1 MSTKHSATPRPAR
14 QRSDIGIPSPHS
26 HGAGAESGAGS
37 PHSRR
42 VPGAGAGAVWM
53 RSNAFTSIVAGLL
66 ALATG
71 ATVSI
76 AQPADTL
83 YDEAKVPQY
92 TLPDPLTFNDGR
104 KVVRAEQWTEERRAE
119 VLELFRDQVYG
130 RSPGRPRGLRFEVR
144 EWDAGALEGK
154 ATRKQ
159 LTVWLTG
166 RRDGPSMDLLV
177 YVPNHRSGP
186 APVFLGLNFE
196 GNQAVSKDPKIR
208 LAQSWVAN
216 NEKEGRIGNR
226 VTEASR
232 GSEAS
237 RWAVERLVERGYALA
252 TVYYGDLEPDFA
264 EGWNRGVRSVFP
276 VDGRRRAVAAKEPI
290 RELAPD
296 AWGAIGA
303 WAWGL
308 SRVMDYI
315 ETDSDLDPKRVAVMG
330 HSRLGKT
337 ALWAG
342 AEDQR
347 FAIVISNNSGEGGAA
362 LARRRFGETT
372 KRINT
377 SFPHWFCG
385 NFKQYNDR
393 EHALPVDQ
401 HELIALAAP
410 RPIYIASAE
419 KDRWA
424 DPRGEFLAGKGA
436 EPVYAL
442 FGFKGMEV
450 ADLPALDQPVGDR
463 IGYHYRT
470 GEHDV
475 LPYDWERYMDFADRH
490 YGRRDGR

>member
-1 MSTKHSATPRPAR
+1 MKAMNRRHARPPQPGQRCSTDQGGHPPLRTWREW
-14 QRSDIGIPSPHS
+14 RSVVWV
-26 HGAGAESGAGS
+26 GA
-37 PHSRR
+37 
-42 VPGAGAGAVWM
+42 AVWM
-53 RSNAFTSIVAGLL
+53 GLGSL
-66 ALATG
+66 GALG
-71 ATVSI
+71 
-76 AQPADTL
+76 QPADTI
-83 YDEAKVPQY
+83 YDEARVPAY
-92 TLPDPLTFNDGR
+92 TLPDPLRFQDGR
-104 KVVRAEQWTEERRAE
+104 TVTTARAWSQQRRGE

-144 EWDAGALEGK
+144 EWDPGALGGK

-159 LTVWLTG
+159 LTVWFTG

-177 YVPNHRSGP
+177 YVPNHRKGP

-196 GNQAVSKDPKIR
+196 GNHAVSKDPKTR
-208 LAQSWVAN
+208 LASSWVAN
-216 NEKEGRIGNR
+216 NDKEGRIGNR
-226 VTEASR
+226 ATEASR

-237 RWAVERLVERGYALA
+237 RWAVERLVERGFALA

-264 EGWNRGVRSVFP
+264 EGWKQGVRSVFP
-276 VDGRRRAVAAKEPI
+276 VDGRRRAVASKEPI

-308 SRVMDYI
+308 SRAMDYI
-315 ETDSDLDPKRVAVMG
+315 ETDSDLNPKQVAVMG

-337 ALWAG
+337 SLWAG
-342 AEDQR
+342 AQDER

-372 KRINT
+372 RRINT

-385 NFKQYNDR
+385 NFKAYNDR
-393 EHALPVDQ
+393 EDAIPVDQ

-410 RPIYIASAE
+410 RPVYIASAE

-442 FGFKGMEV
+442 FGFQGLSV
-450 ADLPALDQPVGDR
+450 AELPGLDQPVGDR

-490 YGRRDGR
+490 YGRKEAR

>member
-1 MSTKHSATPRPAR
+1 
-14 QRSDIGIPSPHS
+14 
-26 HGAGAESGAGS
+26 
-37 PHSRR
+37 
-42 VPGAGAGAVWM
+42 
-53 RSNAFTSIVAGLL
+53 
-66 ALATG
+66 
-71 ATVSI
+71 
-76 AQPADTL
+76 
-83 YDEAKVPQY
+83 
-92 TLPDPLTFNDGR
+92 
-104 KVVRAEQWTEERRAE
+104 
-119 VLELFRDQVYG
+119 
-130 RSPGRPRGLRFEVR
+130 
-144 EWDAGALEGK
+144 
-154 ATRKQ
+154 
-159 LTVWLTG
+159 
-166 RRDGPSMDLLV
+166 
-177 YVPNHRSGP
+177 
-186 APVFLGLNFE
+186 LNFE
-196 GNQAVSKDPKIR
+196 GNHAVSEDPKIR
-208 LAQSWVAN
+208 LASSWVAN
-216 NEKEGRIGNR
+216 NDKEGRIGNR
-226 VTEASR
+226 ATEASR

-264 EGWNRGVRSVFP
+264 EGWKQGVRSVFP
-276 VDGRRRAVAAKEPI
+276 VDGRRRAVASKEPI

-308 SRVMDYI
+308 SRAMDYI
-315 ETDSDLDPKRVAVMG
+315 ETDSDLNPKQVAVMG

-337 ALWAG
+337 SLWAG
-342 AEDQR
+342 AQDER

-372 KRINT
+372 RRINT

-385 NFKQYNDR
+385 NFKAYNDR
-393 EHALPVDQ
+393 EAALPVDQ

-442 FGFKGMEV
+442 FGFQGLAV
-450 ADLPALDQPVGDR
+450 SDLPPLDQPVGDR

-490 YGRRDGR
+490 YGRKEAR

>member
-1 MSTKHSATPRPAR
+1 MKNPGVEDRIRRAGGPAWQWAGLWSELER
-14 QRSDIGIPSPHS
+14 GSRWIAI
-26 HGAGAESGAGS
+26 GAGAAVLLSGMG
-37 PHSRR
+37 
-42 VPGAGAGAVWM
+42 VIG
-53 RSNAFTSIVAGLL
+53 
-66 ALATG
+66 
-71 ATVSI
+71 
-76 AQPADTL
+76 QPADAL
-83 YDEAKVPQY
+83 YDEAKVPAY
-92 TLPDPLTFNDGR
+92 TLPDPLRHNDGR
-104 KVVRAEQWTEERRAE
+104 PVVTALDWTRSRRAE

-130 RSPGRPRGLRFEVR
+130 RSPGRPRGMFFEVR
-144 EWDAGALEGK
+144 EWDPGALGGK

-159 LTVWLTG
+159 LSVWLAG
-166 RRDGPSMDLLV
+166 RRGGPSMDLLL
-177 YVPNHRSGP
+177 YVPNQRSKA
-186 APVFLGLNFE
+186 APVFVGLNFE
-196 GNQAVSKDPKIR
+196 GNQAVSTDPKIR
-208 LAQSWVAN
+208 LAHSWVAN
-216 NEKEGRIGNR
+216 NDKEGRIGNR

-237 RWAVERLVERGYALA
+237 RWSIERLVERGYAVA

-264 EGWNRGVRSVFP
+264 DGWKQGVRSVFP
-276 VDGRRRAVAAKEPI
+276 VDGRRRAVAAKKPI
-290 RELAPD
+290 QELAPD

-315 ETDSDLDPKRVAVMG
+315 ETDSDLNAKQVAVMG

-337 ALWAG
+337 SLWAG
-342 AEDQR
+342 AQDER

-362 LARRRFGETT
+362 LARRKFGETT

-393 EHALPVDQ
+393 EDAIPVDQ

-442 FGFKGMEV
+442 FGRKGLGV
-450 ADLPALDQPVGDR
+450 AELPGLDQPVGEQ

-490 YGRRDGR
+490 FGRKGGQ